1 MKPLA
6 IAAAIVALL
15 AGFFFLLPEP
25 ETSAKPGIPGGI
37 EPSFAIRGARVFD
50 GDKTLEAANVIVR
63 NGRIEAVGADA
74 VIPPNLLVV
83 EGAGKT
89 VLPGLIDSHTHS
101 YSGLALTD
109 ALQFG
114 VTTELDMFATPNV
127 IRDNRARRDRL
138 ERTDSADLY
147 SAGFLATVPMGHGT
161 QFGIEVPT
169 VDAAPSPAAWVDARL
184 AEGSDYIKIVYEPG
198 IPWVLASLDQN
209 QVRQLVQAAHARQ
222 RLAVAHISRLRPAK
236 EAVGA
241 GVDGL
246 VHTFADRPIDD
257 EFIATVRE
265 RGAFIVPTL
274 SVIAGIEG
282 PAESQRFASD
292 SRISGRLSSGQRS
305 TLIGDWKPR
314 LSNYRLD
321 VALESVAKLHAAGA
335 KLLAGTD
342 APNAGTAHGVSM
354 HHELEL
360 LVRAGLTPT
369 DALAAATSVPA
380 RSFRLAE
387 RGQIAP
393 GMRADLVLVSG
404 NPTQTITDTRN
415 IDAVWKNGFAVPLR
429 ATTGGN

>member
-1 MKPLA
+1 MKRIA
-6 IAAAIVALL
+6 IAGVIVALL
-15 AGFFFLLPEP
+15 VSFFFLLPEP

-101 YSGLALTD
+101 YGGLALTD

-138 ERTDSADLY
+138 ERTDADLY

-198 IPWVLASLDQN
+198 IPWVLASLEQN

-236 EAVGA
+236 EAVSA

-257 EFIATVRE
+257 EFIAMVRE
-265 RGAFIVPTL
+265 RGAFVVPTL

-292 SRISGRLSSGQRS
+292 PRIASRLSSGQRS

-321 VALESVAKLHAAGA
+321 VALESVAKLRAAGA

-342 APNAGTAHGVSM
+342 APNAGTAHGASM

-369 DALAAATSVPA
+369 EALAAATSVPA

-393 GMRADLVLVSG
+393 GMRADLVLVAG
-404 NPTQTITDTRN
+404 DPTRTITDTRN
-415 IDAVWKNGFAVPLR
+415 IESVWKNGFAVPLR
-429 ATTGGN
+429 SAPSLD

>member
-50 GDKTLEAANVIVR
+50 GEKTLEAANVIVQ
-63 NGRIEAVGADA
+63 NGRIEAVGTDA
-74 VIPPNLLVV
+74 IIPPNLLVV
-83 EGAGKT
+83 DGKGKT
-89 VLPGLIDSHTHS
+89 VFPGLIDSHTHS
-101 YSGLALTD
+101 YGGLALTD

-114 VTTELDMFATPNV
+114 VTTELDMFATPGV

-169 VDAAPSPAAWVDARL
+169 VDAASSPAAWVDARV

-198 IPWVLASLDQN
+198 IPWVLASLDQD

-236 EAVGA
+236 EAVSA

-246 VHTFADRPIDD
+246 VHTFADRPIDE
-257 EFIATVRE
+257 EFIAMTRE
-265 RGAFIVPTL
+265 RGAFVVPTL

-282 PAESQRFASD
+282 PAESKRFASD
-292 SRISGRLSSGQRS
+292 ARIAGRLSSGQRS
-305 TLIGDWKPR
+305 TLIGDWAPR
-314 LSNYRLD
+314 LTNYRLD
-321 VALESVAKLHAAGA
+321 VALESVSKLHAAGIE
-335 KLLAGTD
+335 LLAGTD
-342 APNAGTAHGVSM
+342 APNPGTAHGASM
-354 HHELEL
+354 HHEMEL

-369 DALAAATSVPA
+369 AALAAATSVPA
-380 RSFRLAE
+380 RRFRLAD
-387 RGQIAP
+387 RGRIAK
-393 GMRADLVLVSG
+393 GMRADLVLVAG
-404 NPTQTITDTRN
+404 DPTRTVTDARN
-415 IDAVWKNGFAVPLR
+415 IESVWKNGFAVPLR
-429 ATTGGN
+429 SAAPRD